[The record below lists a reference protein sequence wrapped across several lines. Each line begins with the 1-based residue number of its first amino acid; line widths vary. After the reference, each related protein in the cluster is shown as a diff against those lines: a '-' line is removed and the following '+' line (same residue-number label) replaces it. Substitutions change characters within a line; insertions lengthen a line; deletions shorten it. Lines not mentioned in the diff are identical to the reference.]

1 MWKKTLIAVF
11 LASQY
16 AFAVGT
22 GKEPSK
28 SYTETELKQLKNDWL
43 AIYQKELQY
52 AENLRLKQ
60 RENFQ
65 QINYLA
71 DAAISQKNLSLSTEQ
86 IIQRLLLTLAGY
98 PLEMEAEW
106 KLLNAKITLKQAT
119 ESEVKAFISKY
130 PDSLYQRQLQNLM
143 FELLYREQKFPELLE
158 YAQNVKPSSLA
169 DQCRLFSARYELAA
183 SKAQINPEVSQVT
196 EQKAENAELLALVQ
210 EFDRFWLATPKLT
223 SDCAN
228 LESYWRDQELK
239 TDEKVRLKAVEL
251 IKQNANAEL
260 ANLAANV
267 NNENLKSW
275 LSSVEKVTNNPADL
289 QNFIENQPLDSQF
302 YAENKAIIQQLF
314 AKYVRTLSENMEN
327 PSFQQYQ
334 TWAEKYQLS
343 SEEINGWKNA
353 FITRFFDNPE
363 PTFQF
368 WRDEQIKLLKTDNL
382 TERRLRMAIW
392 QKADLNEWLVLLSQ
406 QAKEK
411 AEWRYWAA
419 KEEKNEAKRKVDF
432 ESLAKE
438 RGFYA
443 MLAAQQLGIV
453 YQIPMLEVP
462 ELTQAQLD
470 LYANQLGRIQELREL
485 GQFDQARKIW
495 IDWIKNIKPEVGE
508 NTPTKIQ
515 LALIKYAKYKNWYD
529 LAVEGTIQ
537 AKAFDYLDLRLPNAY
552 SDWFDLH
559 LQDKKIS
566 KTFAQAIARQES
578 AWNAQAQSHAN
589 ARGLMQLLPTTAQK
603 TAKDNGLVFKD
614 GNDLFQPFNNIMLG
628 TTHLMELNEKYPN
641 NRILIASAYNAGASR
656 VEQWLKRSNGQLAMD
671 EFIASI
677 PFYET
682 RGYVQNVLAYDYYY
696 QMLHN
701 DVNAKNGL
709 KMFYQEEL
717 TRKY

>member
-98 PLEMEAEW
+98 PLEMKAEW

-143 FELLYREQKFPELLE
+143 FELLYREQKFPELME

-228 LESYWRDQELK
+228 LESYWRDQGFK

-260 ANLAANV
+260 ANLAVNV
-267 NNENLKSW
+267 NNENLKIW
-275 LSSVEKVTNNPADL
+275 LSSVEKVANNPADL
-289 QNFIENQPLDSQF
+289 QNFIEN
-302 YAENKAIIQQLF
+302 
-314 AKYVRTLSENMEN
+314 
-327 PSFQQYQ
+327 
-334 TWAEKYQLS
+334 
-343 SEEINGWKNA
+343 
-353 FITRFFDNPE
+353 
-363 PTFQF
+363 
-368 WRDEQIKLLKTDNL
+368 
-382 TERRLRMAIW
+382 
-392 QKADLNEWLVLLSQ
+392 
-406 QAKEK
+406 
-411 AEWRYWAA
+411 
-419 KEEKNEAKRKVDF
+419 
-432 ESLAKE
+432 
-438 RGFYA
+438 
-443 MLAAQQLGIV
+443 
-453 YQIPMLEVP
+453 
-462 ELTQAQLD
+462 
-470 LYANQLGRIQELREL
+470 
-485 GQFDQARKIW
+485 
-495 IDWIKNIKPEVGE
+495 
-508 NTPTKIQ
+508 
-515 LALIKYAKYKNWYD
+515 
-529 LAVEGTIQ
+529 
-537 AKAFDYLDLRLPNAY
+537 
-552 SDWFDLH
+552 
-559 LQDKKIS
+559 
-566 KTFAQAIARQES
+566 
-578 AWNAQAQSHAN
+578 
-589 ARGLMQLLPTTAQK
+589 
-603 TAKDNGLVFKD
+603 
-614 GNDLFQPFNNIMLG
+614 
-628 TTHLMELNEKYPN
+628 
-641 NRILIASAYNAGASR
+641 
-656 VEQWLKRSNGQLAMD
+656 
-671 EFIASI
+671 
-677 PFYET
+677 
-682 RGYVQNVLAYDYYY
+682 
-696 QMLHN
+696 
-701 DVNAKNGL
+701 
-709 KMFYQEEL
+709 
-717 TRKY
+717 